1 MIVMD
6 ANPFVLLFLKF
17 NWKQNFFWIIQR
29 NVPKLKL
36 LLIQSGSSANKEVKN
51 SKSVFLV

>member
-51 SKSVFLV
+51 LKSAFLV